1 MTIALYIILT
11 LLCLSPL
18 LLGLLK
24 RQRRE
29 TVPSTTDSEQAF
41 YAAQLDALEE
51 EKRARHLNDV
61 EARDMQ
67 MEIARRLLRAKTTER
82 APSQPV
88 SWRVIAAISLL
99 LPTFGTA
106 LYLYKGEP
114 GYGPQSAST
123 PQSEI
128 DPQMRPVIAR
138 LEKQVAVIQPDDPA
152 YIKLHLLLAAV
163 REKQNRLLEALAL
176 YRAALH
182 VQFEALLAIHVAD
195 LQSQLDNR
203 IDEQSLRLYE
213 RALDAAPKDAPWR
226 LEVQKRIAQGE
237 HDTQPAP

>member
-11 LLCLSPL
+11 LFCISPL
-18 LLGLLK
+18 LVGLLK
-24 RQRRE
+24 RRGFE
-29 TVPSTTDSEQAF
+29 TVPSAADSEQAF

-67 MEIARRLLRAKTTER
+67 MEIARRLLRADTTAQ
-82 APSQPV
+82 APTHPV
-88 SWRVIAAISLL
+88 SWRVIAAIALL

-114 GYGPQSAST
+114 GYGPQSASN

-128 DPQMRPVIAR
+128 DPQLRPVIAR
-138 LEKQVAVIQPDDPA
+138 LEKQVAIIQPDDPA
-152 YIKLHLLLAAV
+152 YVKLHLLLAAV
-163 REKQNRLLEALAL
+163 REKQNRPLEALTL
-176 YRAALH
+176 YREALQ
-182 VQFEALLAIHVAD
+182 VQFTPLLAIHVAD

-203 IDEQSLRLYE
+203 INEQSLRLYE
-213 RALDAAPKDAPWR
+213 RALNAAPKDTPWR

-237 HDTQPAP
+237 HDTQPEP